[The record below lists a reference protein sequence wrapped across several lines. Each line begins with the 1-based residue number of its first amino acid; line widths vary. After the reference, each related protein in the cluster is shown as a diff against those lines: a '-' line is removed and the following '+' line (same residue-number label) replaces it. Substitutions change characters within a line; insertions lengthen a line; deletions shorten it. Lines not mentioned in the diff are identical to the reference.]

1 MDLPELKTISH
12 DFFIFDT
19 CVLLQLHEIRVKCID
34 VGVSTKIETGS
45 IRVISSSDPPFAPFS
60 DMSMGHKIFL
70 HGQISALLQ
79 LDEISV
85 SYSSVGAIS
94 RIQIGQTRVF
104 SISDPHF
111 APFSDMSMGHKIFL
125 YGQISALLQIYKV
138 SD

>member
-1 MDLPELKTISH
+1 MYVGVIPRIQIGQIRVLTIS
-12 DFFIFDT
+12 
-19 CVLLQLHEIRVKCID
+19 
-34 VGVSTKIETGS
+34 
-45 IRVISSSDPPFAPFS
+45 DPNFAPFS